1 VSKLTGRLASGG
13 LVLLGIGVALARQ
26 SQQAQQQHEPL
37 LVPVPSAP
45 AFYDHAAEEPVAAPV
60 PASGPAPAPRR
71 AHLSLVEPAPQA
83 EPASERARSESLDR
97 AGRLVG
103 ITLWRVLVG
112 LYFVG
117 VVGFIFVAKM
127 AFLPALFNDLTFG
140 IYGMVVTVYLL
151 SRFVMSVFYR
161 PVRGFE
167 GPLPTVAIVI
177 PAMNEQAA
185 IERTIEAA
193 FALDYPADKISVFA
207 VDDGSTDETW
217 ERMALV
223 SHRFPNLHAIRFSHN
238 RGKRAAMA
246 AGIRATDA
254 EIVCFVDS
262 DSSVAPDALREI
274 VKPFRDARVAAV
286 TGHADVLNR
295 STNLLT
301 LLQQVRYYVAFRVLK
316 ASESLFGAV
325 TCASGCFSAYRRE
338 RLLEVLPRWETQS
351 FLGREATFGDDRA
364 LTNML
369 LRNHRV
375 VYQSTAVCE
384 TVVPENFKGFLVQQT
399 RWKKSW
405 IRESLIACTYFWRKN
420 PIAAVATY
428 VSNIFPLV
436 APLIIFRAMIWRPTA
451 QGGDPWMYVIGLYAM
466 AVMYS
471 LYYGWQKKQPY
482 WWAGVAFVFLYAT
495 VLIWQT
501 YWALAT
507 ARKTAWGT
515 RAGRTDD
522 GRGFRIIATIGNPQE
537 AGIPVCD
544 DCERVI
550 GEPAVQAA

>member
-1 VSKLTGRLASGG
+1 MGRPHPAAVSTTSRVLGRRGRRGSLAGSSW
-13 LVLLGIGVALARQ
+13 LLLALGIAFLKRRDEPTQWAESRQ
-26 SQQAQQQHEPL
+26 
-37 LVPVPSAP
+37 
-45 AFYDHAAEEPVAAPV
+45 
-60 PASGPAPAPRR
+60 PR
-71 AHLSLVEPAPQA
+71 ALSLVPALPTEPEQERIESAPRPGLQRV
-83 EPASERARSESLDR
+83 ASFLGTTVWRSM
-97 AGRLVG
+97 
-103 ITLWRVLVG
+103 
-112 LYFVG
+112 VG
-117 VVGFIFVAKM
+117 VYFIGVVAFVFLAKT
-127 AFLPALFNDLTFG
+127 AFLPSLFNDFVFG
-140 IYGMVVTVYLL
+140 VYGMVVTIYLL

-161 PVRGFE
+161 PCRADI
-167 GPLPTVAIVI
+167 PLPSVAIVI
-177 PAMNEQAA
+177 PAMNEQSA

-193 FALDYPADKISVFA
+193 FALDYPADLISVFA

-217 ERMALV
+217 QRMAFAAR
-223 SHRFPNLHAIRFSHN
+223 RFPNMHAIRFSHN

-254 EIVCFVDS
+254 DIICFVDS

-274 VKPFRDARVAAV
+274 VRPFVDPRVAAV

-295 STNLLT
+295 SKNLLT

-316 ASESLFGAV
+316 ASESIFGSV

-338 RLLEVLPRWETQS
+338 RLIEVLPRWETQT

-369 LRNHRV
+369 LRHHRV

-384 TVVPENFKGFLVQQT
+384 TVVPDTFRAFLVQQT

-405 IRESLIACTYFWRKN
+405 IRESLIACTFFWRKN
-420 PIAAVATY
+420 PIAALATY
-428 VSNIFPLV
+428 VSNVFPLV
-436 APLIIFRAMIWRPTA
+436 APVIIFRAMIWRPIA

-471 LYYGWQKKQPY
+471 LYYGWQRKKPY
-482 WWAGVAFVFLYAT
+482 WWAGIAFVFLYAT

-501 YWALAT
+501 YWAVAT

-515 RAGRTDD
+515 RSGRIDD
-522 GRGFRIIATIGNPQE
+522 GNGFRIIGTIGRPQE
-537 AGIPVCD
+537 AGIPI
-544 DCERVI
+544 CENVEHVGHAGSGLR
-550 GEPAVQAA
+550 AA